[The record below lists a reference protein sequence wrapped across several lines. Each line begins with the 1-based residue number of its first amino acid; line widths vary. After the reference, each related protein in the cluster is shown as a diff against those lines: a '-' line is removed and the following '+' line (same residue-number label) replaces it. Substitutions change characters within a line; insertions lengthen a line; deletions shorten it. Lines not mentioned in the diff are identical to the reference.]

1 MKVESGKREKGRLPL
16 SSRANL
22 KWATAHR
29 IINSNQLHVHRN
41 VKLPIF
47 INALV
52 VRPNIMSKRTY
63 FYPKMP

>member
-1 MKVESGKREKGRLPL
+1 LPL
-16 SSRANL
+16 SSWANL
-22 KWATAHR
+22 KWATAHLN
-29 IINSNQLHVHRN
+29 IISNRLHEHRN